1 MYGMLLTSSTGLQ
14 LETVTSSA
22 TAVLTWML
30 DSFRSFFSFFLVNP
44 GLLVWFVLG
53 LVGAALVYFRK
64 LI

>member
-1 MYGMLLTSSTGLQ
+1 MNGILMTSGLQ
-14 LETVTSSA
+14 LETVTTSA

-30 DSFRSFFSFFLVNP
+30 SCFESIFSFFLANP